1 MSVVPKD
8 FQTMEV
14 FADGLRNEVGLAFD
28 RHGALWGVE
37 NSADKLN
44 RDDLGG
50 DIHENNP
57 VSSCAERRTIIYFTP
72 PILADCLPILV
83 LCFRLKN

>member
-1 MSVVPKD
+1 MSVGSNQNVDANSYRSRIRRLDMSVVPKD

-50 DIHENNP
+50 DIHENN
-57 VSSCAERRTIIYFTP
+57 VS
-72 PILADCLPILV
+72 DH
-83 LCFRLKN
+83 